1 MAKADAWGAPG
12 GTAFERREARG
23 DGLAGNTRLIAEPA
37 YRRLLAAEP
46 LLRRSIP
53 ALIILFLVVIAALR
67 VLSLMNE
74 RDEVER
80 DTRAIL
86 SLAAGQMAS
95 AIAADPNAASTGA
108 LDLLENAGRLGA
120 MGRSHVLAITDD
132 AFKIIAVSPLST
144 GWQGRSLDSLVQG
157 GQPLFMFGERA
168 GVMNV
173 SIAGQNWYAAVSLTA
188 SRKNAAA
195 VLVPQEAVF
204 DSWRKTVSLNVTL
217 FVLTAGVLII
227 ILYAYF
233 GQAARAQAAD
243 RIYLEAHQRID
254 MALVRGRCGLWD
266 WDMVRGKM
274 YWSRSM
280 YDMLGYEP
288 CDTMLSFGEVDE
300 IIHPEDGDLFD
311 LANRIVEREIDHIDQ
326 VFRMRHA
333 DGQWVWMR
341 ARAQVIDPEAPEIQ
355 LIGIAV
361 DVTEQR
367 HLALRSEAADLRL
380 RTAIENI
387 NESFVLWDAS
397 EHLIMCNSK
406 FQKDNG
412 LSDRDVMPG
421 AARTALEEHML
432 AFASERRLANS
443 NGPQGGVTLERQLAD
458 GRWLQV
464 NELRTRDGGTVS
476 VGSDITQIKL
486 HQEKLVDSERRLM
499 ATIHDLSLARRA
511 EEERARELV
520 ELNRKYMKETE
531 RAEAANR
538 AKSEFLANMSHELRT
553 PLNAI
558 IGFSELMEQGLFG
571 PLGSPRYEEYATDIN
586 GSGKYL
592 LGVINDILDM
602 SKIEAGQFSV
612 DREEIDLCPLIKETV
627 RVVSLQAAEKSITVE
642 TRIAEFD
649 AALRRPA
656 RDQADRHQPAVE
668 RGEVHRTGRPHFGQ
682 GAQHLRRV
690 GADHRGQ
697 WLRHPQG
704 SAGQARPAVR
714 AGAEPVFQEPCR
726 IWPRPGHLALAG
738 RTAGRRAED
747 PLDRR
752 RRHHRVGAHPGE
764 EGAASGEGSGLKL
777 SFDGGLIYNRPHF
790 HDLSAAKFVDHV
802 LGERHSPA
810 VYVQAK
816 EPSPWPAVEGDPARY
831 VGRIGDEH
839 PDIKI
844 EVRNVLEVPLQHF
857 AITRQAD
864 PPAIVDRFVVHE
876 LPELRPILA
885 VQAGDVVAVD
895 IGEIDFGHGNRPIF
909 PQAPAACA
917 AGAGSRGHCM
927 PSSSLPDGR

>member
-12 GTAFERREARG
+12 GTAFERREARN

-53 ALIILFLVVIAALR
+53 ALIIMFLLIIAVLR
-67 VLSLMNE
+67 FLSLMNE
-74 RDEVER
+74 RDEIER
-80 DTRAIL
+80 DAKAIL
-86 SLAAGQMAS
+86 ALAAGQLAS
-95 AIAADPNAASTGA
+95 SIADATMVSAPGAIQNLLESTG
-108 LDLLENAGRLGA
+108 RQGA
-120 MGRSHVLAITDD
+120 MGRSHVLAITDS
-132 AFKIIAVSPLST
+132 AFKIIAVSPQSMH
-144 GWQGRSLDSLVQG
+144 WEGRSLDGVVQG
-157 GQPLFMFGERA
+157 GQPLFMFGDRA
-168 GVMNV
+168 GVMEV
-173 SIAGQNWYAAVSLTA
+173 SIGGQDWYAAVSLA
-188 SRKNAAA
+188 NGRKGAAA
-195 VLVPQEAVF
+195 AFVPQEAVF
-204 DSWRKTVSLNVTL
+204 DAWRKTVSLNVTL
-217 FVLTAGVLII
+217 FVLTAGVLIV

-300 IIHPEDGDLFD
+300 IIHPEDGDLFE
-311 LANRIVEREIDHIDQ
+311 LANRIVAREIDHIDQ

-387 NESFVLWDAS
+387 NESFVLWDSS
-397 EHLIMCNSK
+397 ERLIMCNSK
-406 FQKDNG
+406 YQQDNG

-421 AARTALEEHML
+421 APRAVLEQCML
-432 AFASERRLANS
+432 AFASERRLANT
-443 NGPQGGVTLERQLAD
+443 NGPQGGVTFERQLAD

-511 EEERARELV
+511 EEERTRELV

-558 IGFSELMEQGLFG
+558 IGFSELMERRLFG

-602 SKIEAGQFSV
+602 SKIEAGQFAL
-612 DREEIDLCPLIKETV
+612 DQEEIDLCPLIRETV

-642 TRIAEFD
+642 TRIADSLTLFADRRAIKQILINLLSNAVKFTGLGGHISVRARSISSALILTIED
-649 AALRRPA
+649 SGCGIPKAALSKL
-656 RDQADRHQPAVE
+656 
-668 RGEVHRTGRPHFGQ
+668 GRPFEQVQNQFSKSHAGSGLGLAISRSLAELQ
-682 GAQHLRRV
+682 GGALKIRSTESIGTIVSVRIPMKKVAQ
-690 GADHRGQ
+690 
-697 WLRHPQG
+697 
-704 SAGQARPAVR
+704 AVR
-714 AGAEPVFQEPCR
+714 A
-726 IWPRPGHLALAG
+726 
-738 RTAGRRAED
+738 
-747 PLDRR
+747 
-752 RRHHRVGAHPGE
+752 
-764 EGAASGEGSGLKL
+764 AA
-777 SFDGGLIYNRPHF
+777 
-790 HDLSAAKFVDHV
+790 
-802 LGERHSPA
+802 
-810 VYVQAK
+810 
-816 EPSPWPAVEGDPARY
+816 
-831 VGRIGDEH
+831 
-839 PDIKI
+839 
-844 EVRNVLEVPLQHF
+844 
-857 AITRQAD
+857 
-864 PPAIVDRFVVHE
+864 
-876 LPELRPILA
+876 
-885 VQAGDVVAVD
+885 
-895 IGEIDFGHGNRPIF
+895 
-909 PQAPAACA
+909 
-917 AGAGSRGHCM
+917 
-927 PSSSLPDGR
+927 

>member
-12 GTAFERREARG
+12 GTAFERREARN

-53 ALIILFLVVIAALR
+53 ALIIMFLLIIAVLR
-67 VLSLMNE
+67 FLSLMNE
-74 RDEVER
+74 RDEIER
-80 DTRAIL
+80 DAKAIL
-86 SLAAGQMAS
+86 ALAAGQLAS
-95 AIAADPNAASTGA
+95 SIADATMVSAPGA
-108 LDLLENAGRLGA
+108 TQDLLESTGRQGA
-120 MGRSHVLAITDD
+120 MGRSHVLAITDS
-132 AFKIIAVSPLST
+132 AFKIIAVSPQSMH
-144 GWQGRSLDSLVQG
+144 WEGRSLDGVVQG
-157 GQPLFMFGERA
+157 GQPLFMFGDRA
-168 GVMNV
+168 GVMEV
-173 SIAGQNWYAAVSLTA
+173 SIGGQDWYAAVSLA
-188 SRKNAAA
+188 NGRKGAAA
-195 VLVPQEAVF
+195 AFVPQEAVF
-204 DSWRKTVSLNVTL
+204 DAWRKTVSLNVTL
-217 FVLTAGVLII
+217 FVLTAGVLIV

-300 IIHPEDGDLFD
+300 IIHPEDGDLFE
-311 LANRIVEREIDHIDQ
+311 LANRIVAREIDHIDQ

-387 NESFVLWDAS
+387 NESFVLWDSS
-397 EHLIMCNSK
+397 ERLIMCNSK
-406 FQKDNG
+406 YQQDNG

-421 AARTALEEHML
+421 APRAVLEERML
-432 AFASERRLANS
+432 AFASERRLANT
-443 NGPQGGVTLERQLAD
+443 NGPQGGVTFERQLAD

-558 IGFSELMEQGLFG
+558 IGFSELMERRLFG

-602 SKIEAGQFSV
+602 SKIEAGQFAL
-612 DREEIDLCPLIKETV
+612 DQEEIDLCPLIRETV

-642 TRIAEFD
+642 TRIADSLTLFADRRAIKQILINLLSNAVKFTGQGGHISVRARSISSALILTIED
-649 AALRRPA
+649 NGCGIPKAALSKL
-656 RDQADRHQPAVE
+656 
-668 RGEVHRTGRPHFGQ
+668 GRPFEQVQNQFSKSHAGSGLGLAISRSLAELQ
-682 GAQHLRRV
+682 GGALKIRSTESIGTIVSVRIPMKKVAQ
-690 GADHRGQ
+690 
-697 WLRHPQG
+697 
-704 SAGQARPAVR
+704 AVR
-714 AGAEPVFQEPCR
+714 A
-726 IWPRPGHLALAG
+726 
-738 RTAGRRAED
+738 
-747 PLDRR
+747 
-752 RRHHRVGAHPGE
+752 
-764 EGAASGEGSGLKL
+764 AA
-777 SFDGGLIYNRPHF
+777 
-790 HDLSAAKFVDHV
+790 
-802 LGERHSPA
+802 
-810 VYVQAK
+810 
-816 EPSPWPAVEGDPARY
+816 
-831 VGRIGDEH
+831 
-839 PDIKI
+839 
-844 EVRNVLEVPLQHF
+844 
-857 AITRQAD
+857 
-864 PPAIVDRFVVHE
+864 
-876 LPELRPILA
+876 
-885 VQAGDVVAVD
+885 
-895 IGEIDFGHGNRPIF
+895 
-909 PQAPAACA
+909 
-917 AGAGSRGHCM
+917 
-927 PSSSLPDGR
+927 

>member
-12 GTAFERREARG
+12 GTAFERREARR
-23 DGLAGNTRLIAEPA
+23 DGLAGNARFIAEPA

-46 LLRRSIP
+46 FLRRSIP
-53 ALIILFLVVIAALR
+53 ALIIIFLIVIAALR
-67 VLSLMNE
+67 FLSLMND

-80 DTRAIL
+80 DARAVL
-86 SLAAGQMAS
+86 ALAAGQMAS
-95 AIAADPNAASTGA
+95 AISADPDAASGA
-108 LDLLENAGRLGA
+108 AQDLLENTRRQGA
-120 MGRSHVLAITDD
+120 MGRSHVLAITDG
-132 AFKIIAVSPLST
+132 AFKIIAVSPLLT
-144 GWQGRSLDSLVQG
+144 GWQGRSLDSLVLG
-157 GQPLFMFGERA
+157 GQPLFMFGDRA
-168 GVMNV
+168 GVMEV
-173 SIAGQNWYAAVSLTA
+173 SIGGQDWFAAVSLATN
-188 SRKNAAA
+188 RKNAAA
-195 VLVPQEAVF
+195 VLVPQGAVF
-204 DSWRKTVSLNVTL
+204 DAWRKTVSLNVTL

-288 CDTMLSFGEVDE
+288 CNTMLSFGEVDE
-300 IIHPEDGDLFD
+300 IIHPEDGDLFE
-311 LANRIVEREIDHIDQ
+311 LANRIVGREIDHIDQ

-387 NESFVLWDAS
+387 NESFVLWDSAQR
-397 EHLIMCNSK
+397 LIMCNSK
-406 FQKDNG
+406 YQQDNG

-421 AARTALEEHML
+421 APRAILEDRML
-432 AFASERRLANS
+432 AFASERRLANTS
-443 NGPQGGVTLERQLAD
+443 GAQGGATFERQLAD

-464 NELRTRDGGTVS
+464 NELRTRDGGIVS

-511 EEERARELV
+511 EEERSRELV

-571 PLGSPRYEEYATDIN
+571 PLGSSRYEEYATDIN

-602 SKIEAGQFSV
+602 SKIEAGQFSM
-612 DREEIDLCPLIKETV
+612 DREEIDLCPLIRETV
-627 RVVSLQAAEKSITVE
+627 RVVSLQAAEKSIAVE
-642 TRIAEFD
+642 TRIPDSLTLF
-649 AALRRPA
+649 
-656 RDQADRHQPAVE
+656 ADRRAIKQIVINLLSNAVKF
-668 RGEVHRTGRPHFGQ
+668 TGQ
-682 GAQHLRRV
+682 GGRI
-690 GADHRGQ
+690 
-697 WLRHPQG
+697 
-704 SAGQARPAVR
+704 AVR
-714 AGAEPVFQEPCR
+714 ARNMSGALVLTIEDNGCGIPKEALSKLG
-726 IWPRPGHLALAG
+726 RPFEQVQNQFSKSH
-738 RTAGRRAED
+738 T
-747 PLDRR
+747 
-752 RRHHRVGAHPGE
+752 
-764 EGAASGEGSGLKL
+764 GSGLGL
-777 SFDGGLIYNRPHF
+777 AISRSLAELQGGALKIRSTEGVGTIVSVRIPIKK
-790 HDLSAAKFVDHV
+790 AAQ
-802 LGERHSPA
+802 A
-810 VYVQAK
+810 VK
-816 EPSPWPAVEGDPARY
+816 
-831 VGRIGDEH
+831 
-839 PDIKI
+839 
-844 EVRNVLEVPLQHF
+844 
-857 AITRQAD
+857 
-864 PPAIVDRFVVHE
+864 
-876 LPELRPILA
+876 
-885 VQAGDVVAVD
+885 
-895 IGEIDFGHGNRPIF
+895 
-909 PQAPAACA
+909 AAA
-917 AGAGSRGHCM
+917 
-927 PSSSLPDGR
+927 

>member
-1 MAKADAWGAPG
+1 MAKTDAWGAPG
-12 GTAFERREARG
+12 GKVFARREARR

-37 YRRLLAAEP
+37 YQRLLAAEP
-46 LLRRSIP
+46 LLRRLIP
-53 ALIILFLVVIAALR
+53 ALIIIFLVVIAALR

-74 RDEVER
+74 RDDVAR
-80 DTRAIL
+80 NAKAVL
-86 SLAAGQMAS
+86 ALAADQMAH
-95 AIAADPNAASTGA
+95 AITADPSAAAATA
-108 LDLLENAGRLGA
+108 MDLLESTSRQGA

-144 GWQGRSLDSLVQG
+144 GWQGRSLDSLVLG
-157 GQPLFMFGERA
+157 GQPLFMFGNRA

-173 SIAGQNWYAAVSLTA
+173 SIGGQDWFAAVSLSG

-195 VLVPQEAVF
+195 VLVPKEAVF

-288 CDTMLSFGEVDE
+288 CDSMLSFGEVDE
-300 IIHPEDGDLFD
+300 IIHPEDGDLFE

-367 HLALRSEAADLRL
+367 HLALRSEAADMRL

-387 NESFVLWDAS
+387 NESFVLWDAA
-397 EHLIMCNSK
+397 ERLIMCNSK
-406 FQKDNG
+406 FQQDNG
-412 LSDRDVMPG
+412 LSDRDVLPG
-421 AARTALEEHML
+421 AARAVLEERML
-432 AFASERRLANS
+432 AFASERRLANA
-443 NGPQGGVTLERQLAD
+443 NGPHGGVTLERQLSD

-464 NELRTRDGGTVS
+464 NELRTRDGGIVS

-511 EEERARELV
+511 EEERAKELV

-558 IGFSELMEQGLFG
+558 IGFSELMEQRLFG
-571 PLGSPRYEEYATDIN
+571 PLGSPRYEEYASDIN

-602 SKIEAGQFSV
+602 SKIEAGQFSL

-627 RVVSLQAAEKSITVE
+627 RVISLQAAEKAITVD
-642 TRIAEFD
+642 TRIADSMRLYADRRAIKQIAINLLSNAVKFTGQGGRITVRARNASGALVLTIED
-649 AALRRPA
+649 NGCGIPKAAL
-656 RDQADRHQPAVE
+656 
-668 RGEVHRTGRPHFGQ
+668 GKLGRPFEQVQNQFSKNH
-682 GAQHLRRV
+682 
-690 GADHRGQ
+690 
-697 WLRHPQG
+697 
-704 SAGQARPAVR
+704 
-714 AGAEPVFQEPCR
+714 
-726 IWPRPGHLALAG
+726 
-738 RTAGRRAED
+738 T
-747 PLDRR
+747 
-752 RRHHRVGAHPGE
+752 
-764 EGAASGEGSGLKL
+764 GSGLGL
-777 SFDGGLIYNRPHF
+777 AISRSLAELQGGAL
-790 HDLSAAKFVDHV
+790 
-802 LGERHSPA
+802 
-810 VYVQAK
+810 
-816 EPSPWPAVEGDPARY
+816 
-831 VGRIGDEH
+831 
-839 PDIKI
+839 KI
-844 EVRNVLEVPLQHF
+844 RSTE
-857 AITRQAD
+857 
-864 PPAIVDRFVVHE
+864 
-876 LPELRPILA
+876 
-885 VQAGDVVAVD
+885 
-895 IGEIDFGHGNRPIF
+895 
-909 PQAPAACA
+909 
-917 AGAGSRGHCM
+917 GAGTIVSVRIPLKKSP
-927 PSSSLPDGR
+927 PSVKAAA

>member
-1 MAKADAWGAPG
+1 MAKADACGAPG
-12 GTAFERREARG
+12 GTAFERREARS
-23 DGLAGNTRLIAEPA
+23 DGLAGNARLIAEPA

-53 ALIILFLVVIAALR
+53 ALIIIFLLVIAALR
-67 VLSLMNE
+67 FLSLMNE
-74 RDEVER
+74 RDDVER
-80 DTRAIL
+80 DAKAIL
-86 SLAAGQMAS
+86 SLAAGQLASSISVDAKMA
-95 AIAADPNAASTGA
+95 PGA
-108 LDLLENAGRLGA
+108 TQDLLEGISRQGA
-120 MGRSHVLAITDD
+120 MGRSHVLAVTDG
-132 AFKIIAVSPLST
+132 ALKIIAVTPLST
-144 GWQGRSLDSLVQG
+144 RWEGRPLDGIVQG
-157 GQPLFMFGERA
+157 GQPLFMFGDRA
-168 GVMNV
+168 GVMEV
-173 SIAGQNWYAAVSLTA
+173 SIGGQDWYAAVSLA
-188 SRKNAAA
+188 SGGKGAAA
-195 VLVPQEAVF
+195 ALVPQEAVF
-204 DSWRKTVSLNVTL
+204 DTWRKTVSLNVTL

-300 IIHPEDGDLFD
+300 IIHPEDGDLFE
-311 LANRIVEREIDHIDQ
+311 LANRIVAREIDHIDQ

-387 NESFVLWDAS
+387 NESFVLWDSAQR
-397 EHLIMCNSK
+397 LIMCNSK
-406 FQKDNG
+406 YQQDNG

-421 AARTALEEHML
+421 ASRAVLEERML
-432 AFASERRLANS
+432 AFASERRLANT
-443 NGPQGGVTLERQLAD
+443 NGQQGGVTFERQLAD

-511 EEERARELV
+511 EEERSRELV
-520 ELNRKYMKETE
+520 ELNREYMKETE

-558 IGFSELMEQGLFG
+558 IGFSELMEQALFG

-602 SKIEAGQFSV
+602 SKIEAGQFSM
-612 DREEIDLCPLIKETV
+612 DQEEIDLCPLMRETV
-627 RVVSLQAAEKSITVE
+627 RVISLQAAEKSITVE
-642 TRIAEFD
+642 TRIPDSLTLF
-649 AALRRPA
+649 
-656 RDQADRHQPAVE
+656 ADRRAIKQIVINLLSNAVKF
-668 RGEVHRTGRPHFGQ
+668 TGQ
-682 GAQHLRRV
+682 GGRI
-690 GADHRGQ
+690 
-697 WLRHPQG
+697 
-704 SAGQARPAVR
+704 AVR
-714 AGAEPVFQEPCR
+714 ARNTSSALVLTIEDNGCGIPKEALSKLG
-726 IWPRPGHLALAG
+726 RPFEQVQNQFSKSHA
-738 RTAGRRAED
+738 
-747 PLDRR
+747 
-752 RRHHRVGAHPGE
+752 
-764 EGAASGEGSGLKL
+764 GSGLGL
-777 SFDGGLIYNRPHF
+777 AISRSLAELQGGALKIRSTEGTGTIVSVRIPIKK
-790 HDLSAAKFVDHV
+790 STQPVRAA
-802 LGERHSPA
+802 A
-810 VYVQAK
+810 
-816 EPSPWPAVEGDPARY
+816 
-831 VGRIGDEH
+831 
-839 PDIKI
+839 
-844 EVRNVLEVPLQHF
+844 
-857 AITRQAD
+857 
-864 PPAIVDRFVVHE
+864 
-876 LPELRPILA
+876 
-885 VQAGDVVAVD
+885 
-895 IGEIDFGHGNRPIF
+895 
-909 PQAPAACA
+909 
-917 AGAGSRGHCM
+917 
-927 PSSSLPDGR
+927 